1 MKKIFLIPRIVPS
14 IKTADIVEMML
25 NLFNKMPKEK
35 WKAIV
40 NDFEREFSKYF
51 DAKGAVCVSKARMAF
66 YYLLRNLNLK
76 KGGEVLISALHIAD
90 YLNMIILAGFKPVVV
105 DLKKNTY
112 NIDYVDLENKI
123 NNNSVLLLVT
133 HLSGYATDME
143 RIDEISRKYNVPY
156 IQDCSQAISVYQN
169 RKMMGRLG
177 KAAILSL
184 SLLKPVSTMF
194 GGIII
199 SDDKNLLQKIRSEVD
214 ILPPPRKIP
223 LFKEAVKNIIL
234 KIMVKRPIFDFLF
247 YTAIR
252 ISLKNEDY
260 FSKYQRSNKT
270 IIKRDK
276 IPDDFMV
283 AFSWQQAVLGMRQ
296 LETLEIR
303 EKERIKK
310 GKYLYDLIRSEPSLK
325 IPESIPGMENGFWL
339 FPVIVENP
347 MHFRKFMAKRGV
359 DTATLLLSLL
369 SEEDEFKSFNFTSP
383 NAKWQKKHTVF
394 IPMYEKIRYN
404 QLDYISEVIKAYQK
418 KENKL
423 AHDK

>member
-1 MKKIFLIPRIVPS
+1 MKKTFLIPRIVPS

-325 IPESIPGMENGFWL
+325 IPESVHGKENGFWL